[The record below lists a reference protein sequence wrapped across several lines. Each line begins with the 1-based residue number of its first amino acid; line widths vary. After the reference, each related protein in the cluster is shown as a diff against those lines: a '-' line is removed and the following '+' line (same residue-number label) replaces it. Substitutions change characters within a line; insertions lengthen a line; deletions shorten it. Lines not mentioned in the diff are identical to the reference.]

1 MQTRSPANIKKIIV
15 ATLKEH
21 KAIGILALNIKKLTD
36 IADYMII
43 GTANS
48 STHVKT
54 LIEKTCGKLAPMH
67 IKPIG
72 IEGADTREWM
82 LADFGNIIVH
92 IMIERVR
99 KFYNL
104 EKLWGIPKTAKK

>member
-1 MQTRSPANIKKIIV
+1 MQKLSPANIKKIIV

-21 KAIGILALNIKKLTD
+21 KATDVSALNIKKLTD

-48 STHVKT
+48 TTHVKT
-54 LIEKTCGKLAPMH
+54 LIEKTCAKLSPMRL
-67 IKPIG
+67 KPIG
-72 IEGADTREWM
+72 VEGAETREWM

-104 EKLWGIPKTAKK
+104 EKLWGITKVTKK